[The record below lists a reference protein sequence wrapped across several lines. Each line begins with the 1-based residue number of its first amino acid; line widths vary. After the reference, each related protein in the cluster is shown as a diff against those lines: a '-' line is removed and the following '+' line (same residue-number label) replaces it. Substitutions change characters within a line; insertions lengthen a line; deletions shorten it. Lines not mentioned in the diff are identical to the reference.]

1 MFYKS
6 ILALV
11 LLGVFSSANALE
23 LDIEDNKKPNYLLG
37 FFVVE
42 AILGVNAWMASEA
55 PNGYGTISALA
66 FPLAGKSEETS
77 DFVYWTGLAAI
88 ESVAIYNINLD
99 SDEYSKS
106 EIFRNNMKAWHAAAG
121 VILAISYIDSKWIN
135 NDTISVTPISNHT
148 FFPLD

>member
-11 LLGVFSSANALE
+11 LLLGVFSSANALE

-55 PNGYGTISALA
+55 PNEYGTITLSARSAIYPQKYSRKVTL
-66 FPLAGKSEETS
+66 PCYRNTPTW
-77 DFVYWTGLAAI
+77 YWT
-88 ESVAIYNINLD
+88 N
-99 SDEYSKS
+99 YS
-106 EIFRNNMKAWHAAAG
+106 NN
-121 VILAISYIDSKWIN
+121 VILLGPTQRPKQCSTQSTSSFA
-135 NDTISVTPISNHT
+135 
-148 FFPLD
+148 L